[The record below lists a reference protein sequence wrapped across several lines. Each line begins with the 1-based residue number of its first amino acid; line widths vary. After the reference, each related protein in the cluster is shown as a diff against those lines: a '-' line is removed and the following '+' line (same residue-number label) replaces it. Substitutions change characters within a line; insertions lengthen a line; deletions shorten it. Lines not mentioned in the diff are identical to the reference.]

1 MEQKKL
7 LQQWNRL
14 LVPGVFLL
22 ILAGGGLWQ
31 HLMPDRAYSPSE
43 RRALA
48 QKPEF
53 SAENVLDASYMADFE
68 TYLTDQFP
76 MRDGW
81 ITAKTYAG
89 LLLGQRETGGVYIT
103 KDHSLIEL
111 HRESDLEKER
121 ILQNTE
127 TLLSFTE
134 DMTERFG
141 AEHVRLMLVPT
152 AECIWEDKLPDDIA
166 LFDQSAYLDLLQQ
179 TLEQTD
185 EDYAQILVPVEAE
198 LALHA
203 QESIYYKTDHHWT
216 ALGAYYGYAAYAGET
231 THPLSEFEFV
241 TVTDQ
246 FTGTTAAK
254 CGLYDVTD
262 RIELIYPQNGE
273 TYIVDHNLGE
283 HYSDSLYEEALA
295 KGDDPYAVYLGG
307 NDAIVTILKNTE
319 GMQAEHGTQTESS
332 VQTENGMQENAS
344 GRSLLIIRDSYANC
358 FVPYLTGAYEKITMV
373 DLRYYNGSI
382 RDLTQEGY
390 TDVLILYNLPNFLSD
405 RQIYKLTR

>member
-1 MEQKKL
+1 MERKKL
-7 LQQWNRL
+7 LQQLNRL

-22 ILAGGGLWQ
+22 LLAGGGLWQ
-31 HLMPDRAYSPSE
+31 HLMPDRDYSPSE
-43 RRALA
+43 RRMLA

-53 SAENVLDASYMADFE
+53 STENILDASYMAEFE

-76 MRDGW
+76 MRDRW
-81 ITAKTYAG
+81 ITVKTYAG
-89 LLLGQRETGGVYIT
+89 LFLGQRETGGVYLT

-111 HRESDLEKER
+111 HREADLEKER

-127 TLLSFTE
+127 TLLSFTA

-152 AECIWEDKLPDDIA
+152 AECIWADKLPDNIA
-166 LFDQSAYLDLLQQ
+166 LFDQSAYLDSLQQ
-179 TLEQTD
+179 TLEQMD
-185 EDYAQILVPVEAE
+185 EDYAQIPVPVEEE
-198 LALHA
+198 LVLHA
-203 QESIYYKTDHHWT
+203 QEEIYYKTDHHWT

-231 THPLSEFEFV
+231 ARPLSEFEFV

-254 CGLYDVTD
+254 CGLYDVRD
-262 RIELIYPQNGE
+262 HMELIYPQSRE
-273 TYIVDHNLGE
+273 AYVVDHNLGE
-283 HYSDSLYEEALA
+283 YDSDSLYEEALA
-295 KGDDPYAVYLGG
+295 NGDDPYAVYLGG
-307 NDAIVTILKNTE
+307 NDAIVTILTN
-319 GMQAEHGTQTESS
+319 AEEQ
-332 VQTENGMQENAS
+332 QEEVS

-358 FVPYLTGAYEKITMV
+358 FVPYLTGTYEKITMV

-390 TDVLILYNLPNFLSD
+390 TDVLILYNLPNFLAD